1 MVKKVNTIQA
11 IDPGNLCKKTD
22 YNPIIA
28 EIEKKILDHDQ
39 SNKYITRQEF
49 NKLTTENVTEKSKP
63 ANSATKAGIDDLLK
77 KDKF

>member
-1 MVKKVNTIQA
+1 M
-11 IDPGNLCKKTD
+11 
-22 YNPIIA
+22 A

-39 SNKYITRQEF
+39 SNQYITRQEF